1 MVQGIEIEDGCILNK
16 NPATGEMISKV
27 PVTTNVDELVQQ
39 AQTALPK
46 WSAVPVQERI
56 DLLKQGLREM
66 EKNSDEICRMIVQ
79 EMGKPLSEAQQ
90 EIEGAVNRD
99 EYFDILFQTL
109 QPIQHNSSTVV
120 RQPLGVVVILSP
132 WNFPADEIL
141 LLALPALA
149 SGNVV
154 VVKPSEVAPETG
166 RIVVQTLAQG
176 LPSPHILQLAQG
188 DGAVG
193 SQLVQNKHVQMVAMT
208 GSSATGKK
216 ILSSTASS
224 MKRCIL
230 EMGGKDPMIVFD
242 SADLDLAAHDAVAYS
257 LSNTGQVCCSVE
269 RVYVAESVYDSFC
282 QTVSEKYA
290 PTYKVGN
297 GMDIESTVGPLVS
310 QTQRDHVEAHVQDAV
325 NKGAKILYQSPMP
338 ENAPTG
344 SSYFPVTVIS
354 NVKKGMRLY
363 DEETF
368 GPVVALTPFSGSEE
382 DAIRLANED
391 SPYGL
396 SGAVYSK
403 DKPLGERVASQIHA
417 GQVGINCYAL
427 DHMDVA
433 CPWVGYKESGFG
445 YHSGGQGFEQFSLPK
460 TIVHMGGK

>member
-1 MVQGIEIEDGCILNK
+1 MVQGVEIENGFILNK
-16 NPATGEMISKV
+16 NPATGNLVSKV
-27 PVTTNVDELVQQ
+27 PVTNNVDELVQN
-39 AQTALPK
+39 AKAAFPS
-46 WSAVPVQERI
+46 WSSVPVKDRI
-56 DLLKQGLREM
+56 NMLKEGLKEM
-66 EKNSDEICRMIVQ
+66 GKNSEEICNLMVQ
-79 EMGKPLSEAQQ
+79 EMGKPFLEAQG
-90 EIEGAVNRD
+90 EIEAAVNKD
-99 EYFDILFQTL
+99 AYFEILHETL
-109 QPIQHNSSTVV
+109 QPVKHNACTVV
-120 RQPLGVVVILSP
+120 RQPLGVVVVLSP
-132 WNFPADEIL
+132 WNFPAGEII

-149 SGNVV
+149 SGNAVL
-154 VVKPSEVAPETG
+154 VKPSEVAPETG
-166 RIVVQTLAQG
+166 RRIVETLGKA

-193 SQLVQNKHVQMVAMT
+193 SQLVQHKDVQMVTLT

-216 ILSSTASS
+216 ILCAAASS
-224 MKRCIL
+224 MKRFVL

-242 SADLDLAAHDAVAYS
+242 SADLDHAAHDAVAYS

-290 PTYKVGN
+290 PVYKVGN
-297 GMDIESTVGPLVS
+297 GMDMESTVGPLVS
-310 QTQRDHVEAHVQDAV
+310 QTQRKHVEAHVQDAV
-325 NKGAKILYQSPMP
+325 DKGAKILYQSPIP
-338 ENAPTG
+338 ENAPAG

-396 SGAVYSK
+396 CGAVYSK
-403 DKPLGERVASQIHA
+403 DKLLAQCVASQIQA

-427 DHMDVA
+427 NHLDVA
-433 CPWVGYKESGFG
+433 CPWVGHKESGFG
-445 YHSGGQGFEQFSLPK
+445 YHSGRQGFEQFSLPK
-460 TIVHMGGK
+460 TIVNVED